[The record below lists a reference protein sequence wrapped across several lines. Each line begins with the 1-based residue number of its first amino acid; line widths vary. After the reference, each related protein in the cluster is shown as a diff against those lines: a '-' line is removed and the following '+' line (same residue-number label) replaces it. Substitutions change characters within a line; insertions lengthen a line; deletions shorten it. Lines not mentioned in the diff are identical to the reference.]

1 MDTNRVR
8 KLLEDCF
15 TQGRETC
22 DGAFCTG
29 CWKDNVR
36 AALAELDKTPKVLT
50 AEPVAWMLKR
60 EDPLAPSLFTKREV
74 MRRVELRRNKEE
86 EFIPLYLA
94 PAAGLT
100 VEEIVRIAGDWFNHV
115 QLNMKSGDDSA
126 SDLRSRLTAAIEAK
140 R

>member
-50 AEPVAWMLKR
+50 NEEAGRITDYVYRNGLDGVPKNEIAMAK
-60 EDPLAPSLFTKREV
+60 AGFNFG
-74 MRRVELRRNKEE
+74 LRYARDNG
-86 EFIPLYLA
+86 YLA
-94 PAAGLT
+94 PAAELT
-100 VEEIVRIAGDWFNHV
+100 VDEAMECVRKWIGLPFMAE
-115 QLNMKSGDDSA
+115 
-126 SDLRSRLTAAIEAK
+126 DLHTRLTTK
-140 R
+140 LNSKNNVY

>member
-100 VEEIVRIAGDWFNHV
+100 VDEMMEVANRLPFKWDNGGAYVYI
-115 QLNMKSGDDSA
+115 SA
-126 SDLRSRLTAAIEAK
+126 LRSRLTAAIEAK